1 MYTLTVCVVNR
12 GTVVLD
18 DVYCICSG
26 CRGNAVLTL
35 DSEVVALGGAV
46 RQLGPVIE
54 VHAVC

>member
-12 GTVVLD
+12 GAVVLD

-35 DSEVVALGGAV
+35 DSEAVALG
-46 RQLGPVIE
+46 
-54 VHAVC
+54 